1 MQQNTH
7 SPQVHVG
14 TFSRIANML
23 GHKATLSKFKNTE
36 IISRILSNHIMDC
49 KSTTREKL
57 KTTTTTTNYKYES

>member
-36 IISRILSNHIMDC
+36 IISRILSNHDIMNY

-57 KTTTTTTNYKYES
+57 